1 MRTDQLTALN
11 KGDNGNC
18 LLQRD
23 VRATSD
29 ATNDRRNECQQGDAG
44 GEVGKQCSLSW
55 YVASMLTKGVQV
67 FTLSGLCVCDLKC
80 RCAIGNAASVTGDV
94 CIVAAVT
101 STLQLVR
108 SWCNGGASNVYPPP
122 EQPPPTPFPIT
133 HAHSLRYLTNQCQL
147 SFASPASVVL
157 RGVCDVVLSHWRAA
171 VAWLRH
177 NATKIGQAAPSPLQD
192 VRVPQVPLTC
202 RTRAKQYGPTPNPTS
217 AGQKQGFYNKT
228 HSPFTSSIC
237 RLDFC
242 RGHVRCTCTQL
253 LTQLLCDTLGAC

>member
-1 MRTDQLTALN
+1 MVGQAMSIPLLSSLRQLP
-11 KGDNGNC
+11 
-18 LLQRD
+18 
-23 VRATSD
+23 
-29 ATNDRRNECQQGDAG
+29 
-44 GEVGKQCSLSW
+44 SLSH
-55 YVASMLTKGVQV
+55 K
-67 FTLSGLCVCDLKC
+67 
-80 RCAIGNAASVTGDV
+80 
-94 CIVAAVT
+94 
-101 STLQLVR
+101 
-108 SWCNGGASNVYPPP
+108 
-122 EQPPPTPFPIT
+122 

-192 VRVPQVPLTC
+192 VQVPQVPLTC

-228 HSPFTSSIC
+228 HSSFTSSIC

-242 RGHVRCTCTQL
+242 RGHVHVLSYSPSCYV
-253 LTQLLCDTLGAC
+253 TLSGHARVGYTLS